1 MIFHQQNIN
10 FTKTAKYVFGEY
22 VQAHDEPT
30 HSNTNKAAL
39 LD

>member
-10 FTKTAKYVFGEY
+10 FTKTAKCVFGEY